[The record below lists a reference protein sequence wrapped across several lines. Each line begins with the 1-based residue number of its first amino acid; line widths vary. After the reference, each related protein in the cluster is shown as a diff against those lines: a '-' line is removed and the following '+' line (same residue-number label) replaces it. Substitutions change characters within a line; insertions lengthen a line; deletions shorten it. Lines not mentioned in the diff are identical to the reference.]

1 MDQEIQ
7 NKIASL
13 ETKIEAIYA
22 SVEKTRKMILW
33 TGIITAVVIIL
44 PLIAMVFVI
53 PSFIDN
59 YTNTLNS
66 LGAI

>member
-1 MDQEIQ
+1 MDQETQ